1 MIRAGIVGAGMA
13 GLACA
18 EILSSH
24 GLDVRL
30 FDKGRGPGGRMS
42 TRRLS
47 TSAGLVCI
55 DHGAQYFT
63 VRDPR
68 FLRVVHAW
76 QRRQLVA
83 PWPEASADAW
93 IGLPTMN
100 AVIRD
105 MARPHQV
112 AFGACVKAL
121 EQHNDGW
128 HFKLESETVGPF
140 EIAVI
145 AIPAEQ
151 AAPLLSLHDFEMACV
166 TLRARSKPCWAG
178 LFAFAERLPTTR
190 NIIRDAGIITWAARN
205 NAKPAREGTE
215 SWVVQAQPSW
225 SETHCKDDKDEIA
238 QRLYDALGKE
248 LSFSLPV
255 PLEADAH
262 FWRFAMTNG
271 TGETAMWNPEKHLGA
286 CGDWLIGPRVE
297 AAWISGHVLGQ
308 RIVEAVHAGA
318 LLQA

>member
-18 EILSSH
+18 EVLSSH

-47 TSAGLVCI
+47 TSAGIVSI

-63 VRDPR
+63 ARDPR

-76 QRRQLVA
+76 QHRRLVA
-83 PWPEASADAW
+83 PWPEANAEAW

-100 AVIRD
+100 AVVRD
-105 MARPHQV
+105 MAMPHQV
-112 AFGACVKAL
+112 TFGACVKAL
-121 EQHNDGW
+121 EQHGDGW
-128 HFKLESETVGPF
+128 RFKLESGTVGPF
-140 EIAVI
+140 EIAIV
-145 AIPAEQ
+145 AVPAEQ
-151 AAPLLSLHDFEMACV
+151 AAPLLCLHDFEMACV
-166 TLRARSKPCWAG
+166 ALRARSKPCWTG
-178 LFAFAERLPTTR
+178 LFAFAEKVPTTR
-190 NIIRDAGIITWAARN
+190 NIVRDAGIVSWAARN
-205 NAKPAREGTE
+205 NAKPAREGAE

-225 SETHCKDDKDEIA
+225 SETHCEDDKDEIA
-238 QRLYDALGKE
+238 RSLLDALGKE
-248 LSFSLPV
+248 LGIFLPS
-255 PLEADAH
+255 PLAAGAH
-262 FWRFAMTNG
+262 LWRFAMSNG
-271 TGETAMWNPEKHLGA
+271 TGDTALWNLEKHLGA

-308 RIVEAVHAGA
+308 RIVEAVHADA
-318 LLQA
+318 LSQA